1 MLSKYYLDYFCKK
14 FILKII
20 WKSLES
26 GKGLDHFQ
34 RVELEY
40 AVRLQ
45 VVKILIGEAEHLM
58 EYLSLVVM
66 QINPSNGYVLVNEET
81 PEPLFSK
88 IKNNLVQPKPK
99 KGVKVSSSLQVSL
112 NF

>member
-1 MLSKYYLDYFCKK
+1 M
-14 FILKII
+14 
-20 WKSLES
+20 ES

-99 KGVKVSSSLQVSL
+99 KGPRYPRPCRLALIFKIIYVNL
-112 NF
+112 NMD